1 MNEGMISEKALRT
14 LEYDRVLEK
23 VAAHTSFSLSR
34 EIVLALQPST
44 ELEDVKYLQGQ
55 VAEAM
60 QVLDSRADV
69 SLGGARD
76 IRQEVTRAAL
86 GGILDPSQLL
96 EVLGTIECSERI
108 RSALV
113 RMSAEEHPWL
123 VELRQR
129 IGTFREIAA
138 LIIQTVNQQG
148 EILDSA
154 SPALAKIRTDLRA
167 AYQRLMERL
176 QSILTSQTY
185 RTAIQEPI
193 ITMRNGRYV
202 IPVRSDMRGVVR
214 GAVHDHSSSGATLY
228 VEPFQTSE
236 LNNRWRE
243 LQLQEQ
249 EEIER
254 ILRFIAERIAAQ
266 APSLLSTV
274 NALAELDVALAKAR
288 FGGAVH
294 GTLPAVA
301 SDGRLELVQA
311 RHPLLTGQVVPI
323 SVRLG
328 GDFRHLL
335 VTGPN
340 TGGKTVALKTVGL
353 LTLMAQSGIP
363 IPAEPGSR
371 VAVFDGIFAD
381 IGDEQSIEQSLS
393 TFSSH
398 LNNIIRILDELT
410 DRSLLLL
417 DELGAG
423 TDPAEG
429 SALARSLLTY
439 LLRTPARVMA
449 TTHYS
454 ELKAFA
460 STTDEVEN
468 ASVEFDVET
477 LSPTFRLSIG
487 LPGRSNALAIASRL
501 GLRPEIIEGSRQFI
515 SSEESRVETML
526 AQIAHDRE
534 AAAELYT
541 AAAEA
546 QRRAIDLRS
555 RLEREVDSV
564 LHERENIL
572 RAARAEAEASVIDL
586 RRELDRAEAE
596 MRVQGAE
603 QGTALAALRERVEH
617 AAEQQVKLLE
627 EPAKPVRPELP
638 PPPVL
643 LDRAIDVGDRIL
655 VLRTGQEGIVSA
667 IPPGRSEIE
676 IQIGSFKMRAKL
688 KDVRLVARSEDQAQ
702 PDESRYGGG
711 TRFVRSQT
719 PAPNLEFDM
728 RGWRVDEVLPE
739 LERYLN
745 DAYMSNMPFVRI
757 IHGKGTGA
765 LRQVVRE
772 ELATN
777 PLVSSFKGA
786 DSREGGE
793 GVTIANLAV

>member
-1 MNEGMISEKALRT
+1 MITDKALHT
-14 LEYDRVLEK
+14 LEYDRVLGK
-23 VAAHTSFSLSR
+23 VAGHTSFSLSK
-34 EIVLALQPST
+34 EMVLALQPCT
-44 ELEDVKYLQGQ
+44 ELDEVQELQGR

-60 QVLDSRADV
+60 RVLDSRADV
-69 SLGGARD
+69 SLGGAHD
-76 IRQEVTRAAL
+76 IRQDVTRAAL
-86 GGILDPSQLL
+86 GGTLDPAQLL
-96 EVLGTIECSERI
+96 EILGTLECAER
-108 RSALV
+108 V
-113 RMSAEEHPWL
+113 RGTLARLTADDYPWL
-123 VELRQR
+123 VQLRTR
-129 IGTFREIAA
+129 IGTFREIIA
-138 LIIQTVNQQG
+138 LILQTVSQQG

-154 SPALAKIRTDLRA
+154 SPALAKIRVDLRL
-167 AYQRLMERL
+167 AYQRLMDRL
-176 QSILTSQTY
+176 QSILSSQTY
-185 RTAIQEPI
+185 RNAIQEPI

-249 EEIER
+249 EEIAR
-254 ILRFIAERIAAQ
+254 ILRVISERIASQ
-266 APSLLSTV
+266 APSLLTTV
-274 NALAELDVALAKAR
+274 NALAEFDVTLAKAR
-288 FGGAVH
+288 FGGSVH
-294 GTLPAVA
+294 GTLPVLAA
-301 SDGRLELVQA
+301 DGRVDLLQA
-311 RHPLLTGQVVPI
+311 RHPLLSGHVVPI

-328 GDFRHLL
+328 DEFRQLL

-363 IPAEPGSR
+363 IPAESGSR
-371 VAVFDGIFAD
+371 VAVFDGVFAD

-398 LNNIIRILDELT
+398 MNNIIRLLDELT

-439 LLRTPARVMA
+439 LLKTPARVMA

-460 STTDEVEN
+460 STTDGVEN
-468 ASVEFDVET
+468 ASVEFDIDT

-501 GLRPEIIEGSRQFI
+501 GLRPEIIDGSREFL
-515 SSEESRVETML
+515 SSEETRVETML

-534 AAAELYT
+534 TAAELY
-541 AAAEA
+541 AAATEA
-546 QRRAIDLRS
+546 QRRASELRS
-555 RLEREVDSV
+555 RLEQEVESV
-564 LHERENIL
+564 LHERDSIL
-572 RAARAEAEASVIDL
+572 RAARAAAEASVSDL

-596 MRVQGAE
+596 MRVHGSTQ
-603 QGTALAALRERVEH
+603 TVTLAALRDRVERASEH
-617 AAEQQVKLLE
+617 QAKALA
-627 EPAKPVRPELP
+627 EPANSILQAAP
-638 PPPVL
+638 PSAPIS
-643 LDRAIDVGDRIL
+643 DRAISVGDRIQ
-655 VLRTGQEGIVSA
+655 VLRTGQDGTVSA
-667 IPPGRSEIE
+667 IPPGRSDIE
-676 IQIGSFKMRAKL
+676 IQIGAFKMRAKL
-688 KDVRLVARSEDQAQ
+688 KDVRLVARLEDLA
-702 PDESRYGGG
+702 PVDESRYGGG
-711 TRFVRSQT
+711 TQIVRSAG
-719 PAPNLEFDM
+719 PAPSLDFDM
-728 RGWRVDEVLPE
+728 RGWRVDEVIPE

-786 DSREGGE
+786 DDHAGGE
-793 GVTIANLAV
+793 GVTIAHLAV